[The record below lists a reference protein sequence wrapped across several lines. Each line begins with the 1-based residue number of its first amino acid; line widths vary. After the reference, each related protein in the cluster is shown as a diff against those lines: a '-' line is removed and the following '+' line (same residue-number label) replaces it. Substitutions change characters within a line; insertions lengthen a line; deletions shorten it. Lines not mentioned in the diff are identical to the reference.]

1 MFVFVLPS
9 RMSSLGDQYLLS
21 GSSNSRAVIWR
32 SDLSLPS
39 PSTDDDSDVVLIE
52 NRLPI
57 YELQFDGREDIST
70 VITDYTTNSIY
81 NSSDMQFIYK
91 WNFYPIS
98 SLSSEDLRSQMD
110 GQQMPT
116 VFRYEADGREASLIS
131 VKRPSAWNT
140 PGSSKR

>member
-1 MFVFVLPS
+1 
-9 RMSSLGDQYLLS
+9 MSSFGDQYLIS

-39 PSTDDDSDVVLIE
+39 PSTEDSDVMLIE

-81 NSSDMQFIYK
+81 NTSDMQFIYK
-91 WNFYPIS
+91 WNFYPNS
-98 SLSSEDLRSQMD
+98 QRDSESLRSQMD
-110 GQQMPT
+110 GQQMPS
-116 VFRYEADGREASLIS
+116 VFRYEADGKETSVIS
-131 VKRPSAWNT
+131 VKRPLAWNT
-140 PGSSKR
+140 PGTSKR